1 MKNKRTFKVLT
12 FTLAAAALSGA
23 IACAA
28 CSNDTYLPDDP
39 PYDFENPVT
48 ILKIPSKSCRN
59 TTGLL
64 RSTESWMR
72 AVTAISNGWRH
83 NIPTPM

>member
-1 MKNKRTFKVLT
+1 MKNNRTFKALT

-39 PYDFENPVT
+39 PYDFENPVEELPE
-48 ILKIPSKSCRN
+48 IIDLPQ
-59 TTGLL
+59 
-64 RSTESWMR
+64 
-72 AVTAISNGWRH
+72 
-83 NIPTPM
+83 PTFIYFKNLFLYHYRCDYQI